1 MQSHSPVN
9 ENAMLCSAH
18 GSKYWKQRSK
28 QASDRVTES
37 DSVMA
42 TPSSRSMQRQSVSS
56 SASERRRGVSLSTVD
71 RPVDA
76 PSLSKLSR
84 SLTMTASAAL
94 SFRFMFDSCSR
105 SCSSVQ
111 LFSSSPL
118 LLLSS
123 LLLLSA
129 QLCLPAVSSCLPCHH
144 QCRHH
149 VHVQINAHCRLAR

>member
-129 QLCLPAVSSCLPCHH
+129 QLSSVCLLCLLACLLVIINE
-144 QCRHH
+144 CRH
-149 VHVQINAHCRLAR
+149 IILCTL